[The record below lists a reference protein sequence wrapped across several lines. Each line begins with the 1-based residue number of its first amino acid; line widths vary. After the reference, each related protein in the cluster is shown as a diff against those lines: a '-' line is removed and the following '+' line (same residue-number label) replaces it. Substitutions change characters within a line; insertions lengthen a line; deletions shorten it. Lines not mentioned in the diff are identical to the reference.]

1 MEKAPGLIWRSG
13 KPIWRA
19 SRPAIKAGFKPAWV
33 NLSYFANDEAALV
46 ARCYRL
52 TAEANEWLS
61 GRHGHTPVFDGT
73 VGSLINFWQVEP
85 SSPYHDREPATLRP
99 YDTYSRIIIRSVGA
113 RRIDALDGRDLKR
126 WHTAWSAP
134 SEPGGRPRLAAARM
148 MFAIIKA
155 ALSFG
160 ISCRLAGCAELKLI
174 VQQQRFAGPRPRTIA
189 PTATD
194 IEAVRKAAHDQDHA
208 SAALAYALQFEGGM
222 RQWDVIGKWVPLS
235 YKAPSSIIEHG
246 KKWIGPMW
254 SQIDQ
259 NMILRYTPAKT
270 QFTSGAQVTLDLRE
284 CPMVLA
290 ELAQG
295 AGRSAPRSADR
306 QPEHRLSVSAEHLLP
321 LVEAGREGRRHPG
334 RALEPRPTGRCRH
347 RGRTGRCQGR
357 RHGQAARPYEQAHH
371 GRSVRPRSARSASPC
386 RSRACRFP
394 RQKRIGNMSAGS
406 PRAVMRTHQQ
416 HQGLNAGC
424 DYRRVSRPRRR
435 NALCGAR
442 AVVALG

>member
-1 MEKAPGLIWRSG
+1 METRGKTKAPGLIWRNG

-52 TAEANEWLS
+52 TAEANEWIT
-61 GRHGHTPVFDGT
+61 GRRDRTPLFDGT
-73 VGSLINFWQVEP
+73 IGSLINFWQVEP
-85 SSPYHDREPATLRP
+85 SSPYHELEPATLRP
-99 YDTYSRIIIRSVGA
+99 YETYSRIIIRTVGA

-126 WHTAWSAP
+126 WHSAWSAP
-134 SEPGGRPRLAAARM
+134 SEPGGKPRLAAARM

-174 VQQQRFAGPRPRTIA
+174 LQQQRFAGPRPRTVA
-189 PTATD
+189 PTAID
-194 IEAVRKAAHDQDHA
+194 IEAVRKAAHDQDQA
-208 SAALAYALQFEGGM
+208 QAALAYALQFEGGM

-259 NMILRYTPAKT
+259 NMVLRYTPAKT

-290 ELAQG
+290 ELGKVPDEARRGPLIVNPNTGFPYRQSTYYHLWKRVTKAAGIPAGLWCRDLRAG
-295 AGRSAPRSADR
+295 AATEGGQVGAKVDDMAKQLGHTNKRTTAEVYDR
-306 QPEHRLSVSAEHLLP
+306 DRL
-321 LVEAGREGRRHPG
+321 EAH
-334 RALEPRPTGRCRH
+334 
-347 RGRTGRCQGR
+347 
-357 RHGQAARPYEQAHH
+357 
-371 GRSVRPRSARSASPC
+371 
-386 RSRACRFP
+386 
-394 RQKRIGNMSAGS
+394 
-406 PRAVMRTHQQ
+406 
-416 HQGLNAGC
+416 
-424 DYRRVSRPRRR
+424 RRV
-435 NALCGAR
+435 AR
-442 AVVALG
+442 ARVAFRDKNGSET

>member
-1 MEKAPGLIWRSG
+1 METRGKTKAPGLIWRND

-52 TAEANEWLS
+52 TAEANEWIT
-61 GRHGHTPVFDGT
+61 GRRDRTPLFDGT
-73 VGSLINFWQVEP
+73 IGSLINFWQVEP
-85 SSPYHDREPATLRP
+85 SSPYHELEPATLRP
-99 YDTYSRIIIRSVGA
+99 YETYSRIIIRTVGA

-126 WHTAWSAP
+126 WHSAWSAP
-134 SEPGGRPRLAAARM
+134 SEPGGKPRLAAARM

-174 VQQQRFAGPRPRTIA
+174 LQQQRFAGPRPRTVA
-189 PTATD
+189 PTAID
-194 IEAVRKAAHDQDHA
+194 IEAVRKAAHDQDQA
-208 SAALAYALQFEGGM
+208 QAALAYALQFEGGM

-284 CPMVLA
+284 CPMVMA
-290 ELAQG
+290 ELAKI
-295 AGRSAPRSADR
+295 P
-306 QPEHRLSVSAEHLLP
+306 AE
-321 LVEAGREGRRHPG
+321 A
-334 RALEPRPTGRCRH
+334 
-347 RGRTGRCQGR
+347 RTGPLIIN
-357 RHGQAARPYEQAHH
+357 PYT
-371 GRSVRPRSARSASPC
+371 VIPY
-386 RSRACRFP
+386 
-394 RQKRIGNMSAGS
+394 RQNTYYRLWKRIARAAGI
-406 PRAVMRTHQQ
+406 PEGLWNRDLRAGAATEGGKAGAKIDDMAKQLGHTNKRTTAEVYDRERLEAH
-416 HQGLNAGC
+416 
-424 DYRRVSRPRRR
+424 RRV
-435 NALCGAR
+435 AR
-442 AVVALG
+442 ARVAYRDNNGEGT